1 MKSLGKEWLSTYD
14 KFYLSPLVCF
24 NPKPPLF
31 IISNTD
37 LDFLSSNLPTS
48 PPIAP
53 VLNVGLVSV
62 GTEMTV
68 ACKIPLNLFPIKLLL
83 TFIHSNI
90 SIDQIKGSGQGAVDF
105 LQHTSPILTGHACS
119 KSLCSISENSPGSDF
134 PIPSVLNA
142 EVMPT
147 SQYSHKYS
155 SGLLKSDRSCRV
167 LNKPSC

>member
-1 MKSLGKEWLSTYD
+1 M
-14 KFYLSPLVCF
+14 
-24 NPKPPLF
+24 
-31 IISNTD
+31 
-37 LDFLSSNLPTS
+37 
-48 PPIAP
+48 
-53 VLNVGLVSV
+53 

-105 LQHTSPILTGHACS
+105 LQHTSPILTGHASS

-134 PIPSVLNA
+134 PTSLSIPSVLNA

-155 SGLLKSDRSCRV
+155 SGLLISDRSCRV